1 MQVGDILTLDYD
13 EKYLLINKVEYE
25 GKNYHLAI
33 GVTPDESDIDLD
45 DITFFEEIKEK
56 EETYVKE
63 VFNEELL
70 DKLAESSL
78 FKTMKETKEIEKLLE
93 EYYSNN
99 ENN

>member
-70 DKLAESSL
+70 EKLSESSL